1 MSNVQEGLFNITL
14 RHKFKKKEQRFY
26 FSIVKEEVEDI
37 EGVIRIRK
45 SKKNTI
51 QLSKEKG
58 QRRQT
63 MVPID

>member
-1 MSNVQEGLFNITL
+1 MNVNV
-14 RHKFKKKEQRFY
+14 KFTGGTIQHYTQRFY
-26 FSIVKEEVEDI
+26 FSIVKEEFEDI

-58 QRRQT
+58 QKDK
-63 MVPID
+63 P